1 MGKGAI
7 FSFPRCRGLIVGFC
21 GNIADG
27 EAEGGTR
34 PMGQSEIGEEVDK
47 ERSETVSG
55 GGGTERLQLLESTGV
70 GLGRDVDEEIKADIA
85 CTLLFTEDTVH
96 PADMTE
102 TTVGKEEEEEEE
114 EGGGG
119 EIVEGGG
126 EERGGVEGGG
136 KEEVVEGGEERGEER
151 EEEGEEETKAGELK
165 SGTPVTGKEV
175 ELTRFE
181 LGVTEVIME
190 EDTKG
195 LSE

>member
-1 MGKGAI
+1 M
-7 FSFPRCRGLIVGFC
+7 
-21 GNIADG
+21 ADG

-34 PMGQSEIGEEVDK
+34 TMGQSEIGKEVDQ
-47 ERSETVSG
+47 ERSEAVSG
-55 GGGTERLQLLESTGV
+55 GGGSERLQLLESTGV
-70 GLGRDVDEEIKADIA
+70 GVGRDVDDEIKADIA

-126 EERGGVEGGG
+126 EERGLEGGG
-136 KEEVVEGGEERGEER
+136 KEEVVEGGEEREQEEGI
-151 EEEGEEETKAGELK
+151 EGEGEEETKAGELK

-181 LGVTEVIME
+181 PGVTEVIME

-195 LSE
+195 MSE